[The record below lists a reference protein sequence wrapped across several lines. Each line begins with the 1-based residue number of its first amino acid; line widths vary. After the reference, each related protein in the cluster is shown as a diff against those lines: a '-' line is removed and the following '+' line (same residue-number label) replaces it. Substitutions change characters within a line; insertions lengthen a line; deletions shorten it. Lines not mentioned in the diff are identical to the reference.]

1 MIGNAHIDPVWL
13 WRWQE
18 GCHEVLASFRS
29 ALDRLSEDPEFLF
42 VSSSAAFYQWV
53 EQIQP
58 AMFEE
63 IRARVAEGRWE
74 IVGGWWIQ
82 PDCNLPG
89 GESFVRQGLYGQRYF
104 RQKFG
109 VTATVGYNVDSFG
122 HHGTLPQILRRSGMS
137 RYVFMRPN
145 PQELG
150 LPGRLFWWEAD
161 DGSRVLTFRIPFEYC
176 TWGKELDQHVRRV
189 AGELRPPFDELMCFY
204 GVGNHGGGPTVENLR
219 SIRRLDADPTLP
231 RLIFS
236 TPNRFFEQI
245 EAQSLPLP
253 VVHDDLQHHASG
265 CYAAHSGIKYWN
277 RRAEWALLTAEKWA
291 AVASMLGGP
300 AYPTADLERAWQ
312 GVLFN
317 QFHDIMAG
325 TSIESAYIDAR
336 NLHGEALAIADR
348 ALTAATLA
356 VAWQIRTPLEE
367 ETRPIVVFNPHAWP
381 GAAPV
386 ELEFGR
392 FTEEHRLI
400 DEAGNPVPV
409 QLVQSE
415 ATANGRNRLLFL
427 ADLPALGYRTF
438 RVVQGAEGRGRVSGV
453 GGGERSEQGAAGG
466 AELLGGVPLPA
477 WLQSSP
483 TRAASEVNL
492 DWLKDLALDDDD
504 EAGAVPTPVEEPGLL
519 LENEQLRLRFDK
531 RTGWIT
537 SLFDKRF
544 EVEALAG
551 PAAVPAVLR
560 DESDTWSHN
569 VFSFR
574 DEVGRFIAER
584 VEAIEQGPVRSTVR
598 VTSRFGDSLLV
609 QEFSL
614 YAGRPLVQVT
624 ATVDWREQHR
634 ALKLRFPINVHFHR
648 ATAEA
653 PYGSIERF
661 ANGEEEPGQSWVD
674 LSGTSRVNG
683 ERYGVSIINDGKHS
697 YDVQIRD
704 VGLTVLR
711 SPIYAHHDPAVPQ
724 PERRYSYIDQGAQ
737 RFRYAIFPHGGGWEE
752 SELVRL
758 AAELNQA
765 PIALAGTFHPEG
777 QLPPSQ
783 SFLQVEPAAVTATV
797 LKQAEEG
804 DDLIVRAYAS
814 ARAAAEATISM
825 PAWSRTFSA
834 AFGPGEIKTFR
845 VPRDPARPVVEV
857 SMLEWENEA

>member
-82 PDCNLPG
+82 PDCNIPG

-104 RQKFG
+104 QEKFG

-122 HHGTLPQILRRSGMS
+122 HHGVLPQILRRSGMR

-189 AGELRPPFDELMCFY
+189 AGELRAPFDELMCFY

-219 SIRRLDADPTLP
+219 SIRRLDADPELP
-231 RLIFS
+231 RLVFS
-236 TPNRFFEQI
+236 TPNRFFDQI
-245 EAQSLPLP
+245 EAGDLPLP

-277 RRAEWALLTAEKWA
+277 RRAEWALLSAEKWA

-300 AYPTADLERAWQ
+300 AYPSADLARAWQ

-325 TSIESAYIDAR
+325 TSIESAYDDAR
-336 NLHGEALAIADR
+336 DLHGEALAIADR

-356 VAWQIRTPLEE
+356 VAWQIRAPVEE
-367 ETRPIVVFNPHAWP
+367 GATPIVVFNPHPWP
-381 GAAPV
+381 SAAPA

-392 FTEEHRLI
+392 FTEEHALI
-400 DEAGNPVPV
+400 DDAGNPVPV

-415 ATANGRNRLLFL
+415 ATANGRNRLCFL
-427 ADLPALGYRTF
+427 ADLPALGYRMY
-438 RVVQGAEGRGRVSGV
+438 RVVRGAGGRGTGVGGRGLGV
-453 GGGERSEQGAAGG
+453 GGGERSEPGEGEGQRAQPAGV
-466 AELLGGVPLPA
+466 ELLGGEPGG
-477 WLQSSP
+477 Q
-483 TRAASEVNL
+483 
-492 DWLKDLALDDDD
+492 
-504 EAGAVPTPVEEPGLL
+504 PVERASQLAEGPSLL
-519 LENEQLRLRFDK
+519 LENEFLRLSFDQQ
-531 RTGWIT
+531 TGWIT
-537 SLFDKRF
+537 SLYDKRF
-544 EVEALAG
+544 AVEALAG
-551 PAAVPAVLR
+551 PAALPVVLR

-574 DEVGRFIAER
+574 DEAGRFTAESVQQIAD
-584 VEAIEQGPVRSTVR
+584 GPVRSTVR
-598 VTSRFGDSLLV
+598 VTSRYGDSLLV

-614 YAGRPLVQVT
+614 YAGRPLVAVS
-624 ATVDWREQHR
+624 AMVDWREQHK

-674 LSGTSRVNG
+674 VSGSSRASG

-697 YDVQIRD
+697 YDVMIRD

-724 PERRYSYIDQGAQ
+724 PDQRYSYIDQGLQ
-737 RFRYAIFPHGGGWEE
+737 RFRYGILPHGGGWEE
-752 SELVRL
+752 SGLVRL

-765 PIALAGTFHPEG
+765 PIAMAGTFHPEG
-777 QLPPSQ
+777 QLPQSQ
-783 SFLQVEPAAVTATV
+783 SFLSVEPASVTATV

-814 ARAAAEATISM
+814 ARAAAEATISL
-825 PAWSRTFSA
+825 PAWGRSFSA
-834 AFGPGEIKTFR
+834 AFGPAEIKTFR
-845 VPRDPARPVVEV
+845 VPRDLARPVVEV
-857 SMLEWENEA
+857 NMLEWEDEA